1 MAHSAGCVGRHKIA
15 PTGEEEKRVPGSA
28 KLREWQPK
36 PPRHLSVQ
44 DSIAAG
50 RHTLK
55 LSGELDLASAP
66 ELDDLMERACQDSA
80 HAITLDLS
88 ALSFI
93 DACGLRSILTAN
105 KLCEQRAYKL
115 ALVAGQPQVQRVF
128 ELTGL
133 ADVLPFAAAA

>member
-1 MAHSAGCVGRHKIA
+1 MS
-15 PTGEEEKRVPGSA
+15 GSA
-28 KLREWQPK
+28 DLRAWQPR
-36 PPRHLSVQ
+36 PPRHLVVQ
-44 DSIAAG
+44 DSILAG
-50 RHTLK
+50 RHTLT

-66 ELDDLMERACQDSA
+66 ELEDMIERACQEST

-93 DACGLRSILTAN
+93 DSCGLRSILTAR
-105 KLCEQRAYKL
+105 KLCEQRAQGF
-115 ALVAGQPQVQRVF
+115 ALVPGQPQVQRVF